1 MTKVVSGCRPQ
12 PGPRKVAGS
21 PGLDDQLGQSRPA
34 ARESIQDQPQPSGEV
49 SDWSSVPCGPAG
61 QLGSAQLLLNAH
73 TTCPIQSPPAGGG
86 RGWQRHQRLGQC
98 RGLCLSGRS
107 ILRESVLML
116 GACECPA
123 LSRPQLA
130 HPEKEQAEPKASGD
144 LCKSRVLGVP
154 SSHAPRQPPCPVLAA
169 TVSDPK
175 GSLSAFAS
183 LTSAGRTWGQMQ
195 LAQGP
200 R

>member
-1 MTKVVSGCRPQ
+1 MQTPARSQEGGWEPWFWTISLDRADWQ
-12 PGPRKVAGS
+12 PERASRTSLSHRGRFQTGALCPM
-21 PGLDDQLGQSRPA
+21 GL
-34 ARESIQDQPQPSGEV
+34 QDSWV
-49 SDWSSVPCGPAG
+49 
-61 QLGSAQLLLNAH
+61 SAQLLLNDH

-107 ILRESVLML
+107 ILRESVLIL

-123 LSRPQLA
+123 LSRPQLT